1 MVFTHG
7 EVMQAYRLI
16 EAYPD
21 DRTLMADLLV
31 ADRES
36 PIRNGKILWT

>member
-21 DRTLMADLLV
+21 DRALMAGFLV
-31 ADRES
+31 ADRDS
-36 PIRNGKILWT
+36 PIRNGEVLRM